1 MKALVTGANG
11 FIGSHLVLELV
22 KRGWNVS
29 CLVRKTSRL
38 ESLEGSSVRMV
49 IGDTR
54 DKESLR
60 QAVRGQDVV
69 FHLAGVITA
78 PDRKTYHDINAIGTL
93 NLVEACL
100 DENPA
105 LRKFVY
111 VSSISAAGPSP
122 RGTALREED
131 ECKPVSDYGRSK
143 REAEVFVLERGDR
156 LAVTIV
162 RPPNVIGPRQKEL
175 ADSIGLIRKR
185 ILPLVGTGEP
195 QTSLAAVGDVV
206 AALILAAEK
215 PESRGQIYFVTDG
228 RAHSWREITRTVVE
242 ALGMRG
248 PLLKV
253 PYGIQYLAAGAVEAV
268 AWIRGKTPAL
278 SRALVRDARKYYW
291 IYDSSKIER
300 ELGFKPSFD
309 VSESIRQAVALVR
322 ERGRG

>member
-1 MKALVTGANG
+1 MKALITGANG
-11 FIGSHLVLELV
+11 FIGSHLVQELV
-22 KRGWNVS
+22 NRGWAVS

-38 ESLEGSSVRMV
+38 ESLQGSSVGMV

-60 QAVRGQDVV
+60 QAVRGQEVV
-69 FHLAGVITA
+69 FHLAGAINA
-78 PDRKTYHDINAIGTL
+78 PDLKTYHEINAVGTL

-100 DENPA
+100 EENPA
-105 LRKFVY
+105 LRKFVH

-122 RGTALREED
+122 SGTALREED
-131 ECKPVSDYGRSK
+131 ECRPISDYGRSK
-143 REAEVFVLERGDR
+143 REAEVFILERGDR
-156 LAVTIV
+156 LAATII

-175 ADSIGLIRKR
+175 ADSIRLIRKR
-185 ILPLVGTGEP
+185 ILPLVGTGET

-248 PLLKV
+248 PFLKV
-253 PYGIQYLAAGAVEAV
+253 PYGVQYAVAAAIEAV
-268 AWIRGKTPAL
+268 ARIRRKTPAL
-278 SRALVRDARKYYW
+278 SRAIVKDSRRYFW
-291 IYDSSKIER
+291 VYDSSKIER
-300 ELGFKPSFD
+300 ELGFRPSFE
-309 VSESIRQAVALVR
+309 VTESIRQAVAVVMGR
-322 ERGRG
+322 DRG